1 MFDYFFQ
8 KAGSTWNQWEDL
20 IERGNTVPANARVS
34 ISVLIKYISLNYV
47 FVIQ

>member
-8 KAGSTWNQWEDL
+8 KAGSTWSQWEDL

-34 ISVLIKYISLNYV
+34 TASRILL
-47 FVIQ
+47 FQ